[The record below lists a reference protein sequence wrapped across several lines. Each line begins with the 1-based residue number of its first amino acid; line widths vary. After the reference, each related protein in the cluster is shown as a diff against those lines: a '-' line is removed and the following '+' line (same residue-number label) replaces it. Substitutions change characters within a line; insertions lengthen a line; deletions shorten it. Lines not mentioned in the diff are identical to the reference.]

1 MDNESESESKTDYK
15 QIQKIH
21 FKLLSEEEIRAKA
34 LPLPNNN
41 PLEYDKNFHTLQ
53 LWNKLTKNTHTS
65 KCKDIFGKPQK
76 DNSETLKKLI
86 DKEIEKYKP

>member
-1 MDNESESESKTDYK
+1 MDKESRFEYK
-15 QIQKIH
+15 QIDEIH
-21 FKLLSEEEIRAKA
+21 FEVISEEEIRAKP

-65 KCKDIFGKPQK
+65 KCKDIFVKPQK
-76 DNSETLKKLI
+76 DNSEDLKKLI
-86 DKEIEKYKP
+86 DKELEKYKG